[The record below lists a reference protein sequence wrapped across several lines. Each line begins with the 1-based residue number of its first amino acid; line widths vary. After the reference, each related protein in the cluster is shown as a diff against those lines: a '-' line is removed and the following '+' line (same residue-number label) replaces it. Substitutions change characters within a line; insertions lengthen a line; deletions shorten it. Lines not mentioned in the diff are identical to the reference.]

1 MSLQGAA
8 HGAFTLIFLHRTE
21 REGKEHREE
30 GGGRG
35 ENTKIRREDCEEL
48 EVRDRQAPGG
58 KDNGLLTEETPQE
71 WPARVPSIQKG
82 TLKSK
87 EGGSGKEKKKEGQEK
102 ESHREQHLGFSQ
114 TER

>member
-1 MSLQGAA
+1 M
-8 HGAFTLIFLHRTE
+8 
-21 REGKEHREE
+21 
-30 GGGRG
+30 
-35 ENTKIRREDCEEL
+35 EEL

-82 TLKSK
+82 TLKRK
-87 EGGSGKEKKKEGQEK
+87 EGGSGKDKKKGQEK
-102 ESHREQHLGFSQ
+102 ESHREQHSGFSQ